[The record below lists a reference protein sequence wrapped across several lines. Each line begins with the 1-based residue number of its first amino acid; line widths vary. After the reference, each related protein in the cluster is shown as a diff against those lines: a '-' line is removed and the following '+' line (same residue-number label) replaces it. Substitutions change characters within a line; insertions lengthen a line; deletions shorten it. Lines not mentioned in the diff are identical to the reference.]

1 MHPKARCDKKNR
13 ALWLARRG
21 QASERGL
28 YVPEAADVSC
38 GEELAIRY
46 IASTFT
52 AQTLYSGTFAV
63 GSSAAFVSQLELP
76 SWKWNGIHV

>member
-1 MHPKARCDKKNR
+1 MHPKARCDKKSR
-13 ALWLARRG
+13 ACGWPEGAKP
-21 QASERGL
+21 SERGL
-28 YVPEAADVSC
+28 YIPEAADVSC